1 MHQIIMSQIPRIVS
15 IESISRQLWVIA
27 ARLKVLTQYAALSIA
42 DRDIYI
48 LLEDTYE
55 AVKVLKID
63 DYDGF
68 ANLKADFMVL
78 AYYESEVVDHTF
90 GDSMFSLSQKFEAL
104 EKALGDRLEFEAT
117 VDKLQ
122 KVGVA

>member
-1 MHQIIMSQIPRIVS
+1 MHQIIMPQIPRIVS
-15 IESISRQLWVIA
+15 IESINRQLWVIA

-55 AVKVLKID
+55 AIKVLKVD

-78 AYYESEVVDHTF
+78 AYYESDVVDHTF

-104 EKALGDRLEFEAT
+104 EKALSDRLEFEGA
-117 VDKLQ
+117 VSKLQ

>member
-1 MHQIIMSQIPRIVS
+1 MSQIPRIVS
-15 IESISRQLWVIA
+15 IESINRQLWVIA

-68 ANLKADFMVL
+68 ANLKSDFMVL

-104 EKALGDRLEFEAT
+104 EAALSDRLEFECT
-117 VDKLQ
+117 VSKLQ
-122 KVGVA
+122 KVGVNH